1 MCAECAAAI
10 SVMLILTRSSVFV
23 FHVQGAGM
31 LQSYRKKLRAEP
43 ALQTYLYQSSPSS
56 SNAKVQFMAV
66 GKAKLVVL
74 EGIDGSGK
82 TTQAAFLND
91 YIVNGL
97 GMECLLTAEPTKSK
111 LGLYIR
117 GNLMDLKLN
126 PYTMQLLF
134 TADRAEHVSSE
145 IIPALN
151 KGMWV
156 ISDRYY
162 FSTIAYA
169 VLTGLAEKQR
179 DALLAVN
186 RTFIQPDLT
195 VFLDVDPRKQLLG
208 GRGRLEVFERM
219 DLESKIRMREEYAR
233 LCAITPNCITVK
245 VDNNK
250 EEVRTLLRSLA
261 SELIRKA

>member
-1 MCAECAAAI
+1 
-10 SVMLILTRSSVFV
+10 
-23 FHVQGAGM
+23 
-31 LQSYRKKLRAEP
+31 
-43 ALQTYLYQSSPSS
+43 
-56 SNAKVQFMAV
+56 MAV
-66 GKAKLVVL
+66 KKAKFIAL
-74 EGIDGSGK
+74 EGIDGAGK
-82 TTQAAFLND
+82 TTQAASLND
-91 YIVNGL
+91 YLVNEMGI
-97 GMECLLTAEPTKSK
+97 ECLLTAEPTKSK

-151 KGMWV
+151 SGMWV

-169 VLTGLAEKQR
+169 VLTGLSERQR

-208 GRGRLEVFERM
+208 ARGNLEAFERM
-219 DLESKIRMREEYAR
+219 GLEPKTRMREEYVR
-233 LCAITPNCITVK
+233 LCTATPNCITVK

-250 EEVRTLLRSLA
+250 EEVRTLLRGLA
-261 SELIRKA
+261 NELLRKA

>member
-1 MCAECAAAI
+1 
-10 SVMLILTRSSVFV
+10 
-23 FHVQGAGM
+23 
-31 LQSYRKKLRAEP
+31 
-43 ALQTYLYQSSPSS
+43 
-56 SNAKVQFMAV
+56 MAV

-82 TTQAAFLND
+82 TTQAALLND
-91 YIVNGL
+91 YVVNCL
-97 GMECLLTAEPTKSK
+97 GMKCLLTAEPTKSK

-117 GNLMDLKLN
+117 DNLMDLKLN

-134 TADRAEHVSSE
+134 TADRAEHISSE

-169 VLTGLAEKQR
+169 VLTGLAERQR
-179 DALLAVN
+179 AALLAIN
-186 RTFIQPDLT
+186 KTFVQPDLT
-195 VFLDVDPRKQLLG
+195 VFLDVDPRKQLL
-208 GRGRLEVFERM
+208 RERSSLEAFERM
-219 DLESKIRMREEYAR
+219 DLESKIRMREAYAR
-233 LCAITPNCITVK
+233 LCATTPNCVTVK

-250 EEVRTLLRSLA
+250 DEVRNLLQGLA
-261 SELIRKA
+261 NELIRKA

>member
-1 MCAECAAAI
+1 
-10 SVMLILTRSSVFV
+10 
-23 FHVQGAGM
+23 
-31 LQSYRKKLRAEP
+31 
-43 ALQTYLYQSSPSS
+43 
-56 SNAKVQFMAV
+56 MAV
-66 GKAKLVVL
+66 KKAKFIAL
-74 EGIDGSGK
+74 EGIDGAGK
-82 TTQAAFLND
+82 TTQAASLND
-91 YIVNGL
+91 YLVNEMGI
-97 GMECLLTAEPTKSK
+97 ECLLTAEPTKSK

-151 KGMWV
+151 SGMWV

-169 VLTGLAEKQR
+169 VLTGLSERQR

-195 VFLDVDPRKQLLG
+195 IFLDVDPRKQLLG
-208 GRGRLEVFERM
+208 ARGNLEAFERM
-219 DLESKIRMREEYAR
+219 GLEPKTRMREEYVR
-233 LCAITPNCITVK
+233 LCTATPNCITVK

-250 EEVRTLLRSLA
+250 EEVRTLLRGLA
-261 SELIRKA
+261 NELLRKA

>member
-1 MCAECAAAI
+1 M
-10 SVMLILTRSSVFV
+10 
-23 FHVQGAGM
+23 Q
-31 LQSYRKKLRAEP
+31 RASE
-43 ALQTYLYQSSPSS
+43 
-56 SNAKVQFMAV
+56 AKATFMAV
-66 GKAKLVVL
+66 GKAKFIVL
-74 EGIDGSGK
+74 EGIDGAGK
-82 TTQAAFLND
+82 TTQAASLND
-91 YIVNGL
+91 YLVNEMGI
-97 GMECLLTAEPTKSK
+97 ECLLTAEPTKSK

-117 GNLMDLKLN
+117 GNLMELKLN

-151 KGMWV
+151 SGMWV

-169 VLTGLAEKQR
+169 VLTGLSKRQR

-186 RTFIQPDLT
+186 RTFMQPDFT

-208 GRGRLEVFERM
+208 ARGSLEAFERM
-219 DLESKIRMREEYAR
+219 GLESKTRMREEYVR
-233 LCAITPNCITVK
+233 LCAATPNCIAVK

-250 EEVRTLLRSLA
+250 EEVRTLLRGLA
-261 SELIRKA
+261 NELLRKA